1 MPFSRERQG
10 DSTSD
15 PSCSV
20 SECDEFEDKLTECVQ
35 LRTAYIKSRKVQ
47 LLRVRKVMH
56 ARLCTA

>member
-15 PSCSV
+15 PSSSV

-35 LRTAYIKSRKVQ
+35 LGTAYIKSRKVQ
-47 LLRVRKVMH
+47 L
-56 ARLCTA
+56 